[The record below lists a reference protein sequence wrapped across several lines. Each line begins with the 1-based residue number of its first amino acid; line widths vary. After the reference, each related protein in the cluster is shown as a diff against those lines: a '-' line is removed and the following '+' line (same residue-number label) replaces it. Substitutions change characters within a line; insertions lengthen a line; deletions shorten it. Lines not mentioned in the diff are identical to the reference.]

1 MQYIKEAGCVII
13 VEAEKSVLKLWDVG
27 IKNVVAIG
35 GHDISKTQVEKITML
50 GITEVILCY
59 DQDVGRLE
67 NKKLDKSIYVKES
80 KKFIEQL
87 KVSAMVDLDGSVL
100 TEKESPADD
109 IGKFK
114 LLFERRKKL

>member
-1 MQYIKEAGCVII
+1 MIFASNFNI
-13 VEAEKSVLKLWDVG
+13 
-27 IKNVVAIG
+27 
-35 GHDISKTQVEKITML
+35 L
-50 GITEVILCY
+50 GNCATY
-59 DQDVGRLE
+59 F

-87 KVSAMVDLDGSVL
+87 KVSAMVDLDGSIL